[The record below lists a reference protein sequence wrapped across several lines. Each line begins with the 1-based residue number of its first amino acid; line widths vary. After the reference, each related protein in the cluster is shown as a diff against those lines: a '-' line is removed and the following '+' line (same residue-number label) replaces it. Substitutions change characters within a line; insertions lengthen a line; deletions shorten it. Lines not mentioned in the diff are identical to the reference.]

1 MTDLKQ
7 RLHDTLDD
15 QHTDLVLLAAR
26 AQSQGTRLRHR
37 HRLTVATSSL
47 AVVAVLATG
56 AVSATRLLPGPE
68 ETRTVTG
75 FASQGEATVPASGKS
90 VAAAALAAVNEV
102 ADGTIDRIHGGV
114 MVPITDDSP
123 QGKGEVLLEHVGAS
137 FAFTPDG
144 ASSPG
149 EVSVSISHTTDAGK
163 SMDLVDLESCPNFAI
178 DCQSV
183 TLPDGSVVDTYRS
196 HGEDTTG
203 DPAGFGT
210 VYAQRTIGDVV
221 VTIWAANGLDS
232 PMLKGTR
239 LPNQPQ
245 TVLSLEQVKEI
256 VSQPWWGLEL
266 PAEFSG
272 DDLPSFELLPGGAGS
287 L

>member
-1 MTDLKQ
+1 MNDLRQ
-7 RLHDTLDD
+7 RLHDTLDS
-15 QHTDLVLLAAR
+15 QHTDLTQLAALAR
-26 AQSQGTRLRHR
+26 RQGSHLRR
-37 HRLTVATSSL
+37 RRRVAVTTSSL
-47 AVVAVLATG
+47 VVVAVLATG

-68 ETRTVTG
+68 TRTVTG
-75 FASQGEATVPASGKS
+75 FASQGEATVPASGRS

-114 MVPITDDSP
+114 MAPIADDNP

-149 EVSVSISHTTDAGK
+149 EVSVSIAHTTEAGK
-163 SMDLVDLESCPNFAI
+163 AMDLLDLESCPNFAI

-239 LPNQPQ
+239 LPNQSQ

-272 DDLPSFELLPGGAGS
+272 DDLPSSFQLFGS
-287 L
+287 ASSL